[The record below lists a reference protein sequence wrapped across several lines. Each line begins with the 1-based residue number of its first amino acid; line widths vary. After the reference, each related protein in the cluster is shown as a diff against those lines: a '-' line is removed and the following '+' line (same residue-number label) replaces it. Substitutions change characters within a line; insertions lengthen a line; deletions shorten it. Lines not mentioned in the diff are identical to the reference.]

1 MKRLPVAVLFLA
13 LSSCA
18 TPQMERSPAYELG
31 YSDGCASAA
40 AEGPGVPRNP
50 RRNEMLY
57 TMDAEYRAGWASGN
71 AQCRVQGP
79 NRL

>member
-1 MKRLPVAVLFLA
+1 MYRAAGALVILVL
-13 LSSCA
+13 SGCA
-18 TPQMERSPAYELG
+18 MPEMDRSPSYELG
-31 YSDGCASAA
+31 YSDGCANAA
-40 AEGPGVPRNP
+40 GQGSGVLKEP

-57 TMDAEYRAGWASGN
+57 AMDGDYRSGWASGN